1 MSELDRARLLKR
13 FSEATDR
20 PDHQIDVA
28 RAAMLIAATEYPRIN
43 VDGELFT
50 FQRIAGSISSKF
62 LDDDDPLY
70 SMNTLSEAL
79 FDDIGFR
86 GNADNYYDPR
96 NSYLNEVLRRR
107 AGIPITLAVV
117 YMEVGRRL
125 RVPLLGVGMPG
136 HFLVRHAEI
145 DNLFVDP
152 FHGGILLSAD
162 ECRQMLEDLAEGPF
176 RWDDRLLAPIS
187 NRQILARI
195 IRNLKAI
202 YMYDDDY
209 VRALEMSDFAL
220 ALEPHSAENRRDRG
234 IVQYQLG
241 HSAEALDDL
250 ALYLDLAPNGPDSEG
265 VHALVAELRA
275 FLDDD

>member
-1 MSELDRARLLKR
+1 
-13 FSEATDR
+13 
-20 PDHQIDVA
+20 
-28 RAAMLIAATEYPRIN
+28 MLIAATEYPRIN

>member
-1 MSELDRARLLKR
+1 MNELDRARLLKS
-13 FSEATDR
+13 FLELTDR
-20 PDHQIDVA
+20 PDHLIEVA
-28 RAAMLIAATEYPRIN
+28 RAAMLLAASEYPRIN

-50 FQRIAGSISSKF
+50 FQRLAGSISSKF
-62 LDDDDPLY
+62 LDGDDPLY
-70 SMNTLSEAL
+70 AMNTLSEAL
-79 FDDIGFR
+79 FDDVGFH
-86 GNADNYYDPR
+86 GNTEDYYDPR
-96 NSYLNEVLRRR
+96 NSYLNQVLQRRT
-107 AGIPITLAVV
+107 GIPVTLAVV

-125 RVPLLGVGMPG
+125 KVPLLGVGMPG

-152 FHGGILLSAD
+152 FHGGYLLSAD
-162 ECRQMLEDLAEGPF
+162 ECREMLEARAEGPF
-176 RWDDRLLAPIS
+176 KWDDSLLEPVS

-202 YMYDDDY
+202 YMYDEDY
-209 VRALEMSDFAL
+209 VRALVVSDFAL

-234 IVQYQLG
+234 IIQYQLG

-250 ALYLDLAPNGPDSEG
+250 VYYLDLVPNGPDSEG
-265 VHALVAELRA
+265 VHALVAELRT